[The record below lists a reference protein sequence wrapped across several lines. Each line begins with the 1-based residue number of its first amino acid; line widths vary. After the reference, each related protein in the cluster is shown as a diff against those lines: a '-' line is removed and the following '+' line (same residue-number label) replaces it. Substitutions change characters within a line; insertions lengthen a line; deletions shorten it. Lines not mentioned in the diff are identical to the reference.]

1 MTKLLKYY
9 KSIITVIIVLLL
21 SLLPAE
27 NTDKISFIDFEH
39 SDKLIHFFM
48 YLLLTAALL
57 IDIHNSKKK
66 PTSLLILSVLTLI
79 LIFSGIIEI
88 IQELLTDTRFGS
100 FYDFIANF
108 FGIIVGCFLYFK
120 TKIMSVFKT

>member
-1 MTKLLKYY
+1 
-9 KSIITVIIVLLL
+9 VLLL

-27 NTDKISFIDFEH
+27 KTDKVNFINFEH

-66 PTSLLILSVLTLI
+66 PTSLLILSVLTVI
-79 LIFSGIIEI
+79 LVLSGIIEI
-88 IQELLTDTRFGS
+88 IQELLTDTRFGN

-108 FGIIVGCFLYFK
+108 FGIIVGYFLYFK